1 MASSSRN
8 RIADT
13 GLTRPFDRGSEAS
26 DRQEAAKKG
35 GQKRA
40 ADRCPTISNVTRNG
54 QVTTSLSPPF
64 PPLTCPPTRGTYTRE
79 RHFVPDEVSV
89 YVCEQHRPVGLE
101 VPRAFWNDVVG
112 RGRFSPGRLEYDGHR
127 EACLPL
133 YRPSPTAP
141 LFSMADGQSYRPS
154 TNSNF
159 TRYSTPTKVAGPS
172 LGKAPAGDST
182 SPRIHLFE
190 PLLPLRR
197 LYLSFILCLVRR
209 CASRVIF
216 RPYSVCKRI
225 RYEENKFEEILEIS
239 SCCLASKIFREET
252 GKRNF
257 GRGNL
262 RSKFWQ
268 KNIIS
273 WSLSL
278 SLGVGGELFSGQ
290 NERIKG

>member
-1 MASSSRN
+1 M
-8 RIADT
+8 
-13 GLTRPFDRGSEAS
+13 
-26 DRQEAAKKG
+26 
-35 GQKRA
+35 
-40 ADRCPTISNVTRNG
+40 
-54 QVTTSLSPPF
+54 
-64 PPLTCPPTRGTYTRE
+64 
-79 RHFVPDEVSV
+79 
-89 YVCEQHRPVGLE
+89 
-101 VPRAFWNDVVG
+101 PRAFWNDVVG

-225 RYEENKFEEILEIS
+225 RYEENKFEEIYWKYLVVVWLVKFSEKRLE
-239 SCCLASKIFREET
+239 REI
-252 GKRNF
+252 
-257 GRGNL
+257 L
-262 RSKFWQ
+262 
-268 KNIIS
+268 
-273 WSLSL
+273 
-278 SLGVGGELFSGQ
+278 GGEICARSFDR
-290 NERIKG
+290 RIL

>member
-1 MASSSRN
+1 MPNDFECYSKW
-8 RIADT
+8 
-13 GLTRPFDRGSEAS
+13 P
-26 DRQEAAKKG
+26 
-35 GQKRA
+35 
-40 ADRCPTISNVTRNG
+40 SNN
-54 QVTTSLSPPF
+54 LPLPPPS

-252 GKRNF
+252 GKRN
-257 GRGNL
+257 L
-262 RSKFWQ
+262 RLEGKFALEVLTEEFYKLKFITVVRCRW
-268 KNIIS
+268 
-273 WSLSL
+273 
-278 SLGVGGELFSGQ
+278 
-290 NERIKG
+290 RIVFWTE

>member
-1 MASSSRN
+1 MPNDFECYSKW
-8 RIADT
+8 
-13 GLTRPFDRGSEAS
+13 P
-26 DRQEAAKKG
+26 
-35 GQKRA
+35 
-40 ADRCPTISNVTRNG
+40 SNN
-54 QVTTSLSPPF
+54 LPP

-262 RSKFWQ
+262 RSKF
-268 KNIIS
+268 
-273 WSLSL
+273 
-278 SLGVGGELFSGQ
+278 
-290 NERIKG
+290 

>member
-1 MASSSRN
+1 
-8 RIADT
+8 
-13 GLTRPFDRGSEAS
+13 
-26 DRQEAAKKG
+26 
-35 GQKRA
+35 
-40 ADRCPTISNVTRNG
+40 
-54 QVTTSLSPPF
+54 
-64 PPLTCPPTRGTYTRE
+64 
-79 RHFVPDEVSV
+79 
-89 YVCEQHRPVGLE
+89 
-101 VPRAFWNDVVG
+101 
-112 RGRFSPGRLEYDGHR
+112 
-127 EACLPL
+127 
-133 YRPSPTAP
+133 
-141 LFSMADGQSYRPS
+141 MADGQSYRPS

-262 RSKFWQ
+262 HSKFWQ
-268 KNIIS
+268 KNFIS
-273 WSLSL
+273 WIITVVRCRWRIVFWTEWKNKGLMTEYQGHVQKWFESFDRSLCKQCWRRRTK
-278 SLGVGGELFSGQ
+278 E
-290 NERIKG
+290 KGKKNTLALYTDSFCRTREEVEKKKSSNSIEDYPLPW